1 MTMKAHAN
9 YIIFG
14 RLPIGGNLPPPSG
27 GATGIG
33 PSRASAHA
41 RIYTDKQILHDE
53 TCSVG
58 WQNVYTN
65 SVLITTE
72 LYLPWRFGLY
82 QRPSSEELVHNSSCG
97 SCDGSDV
104 TWQEIGRAC
113 GSVYSW
119 RRPGS

>member
-41 RIYTDKQILHDE
+41 RIYTDKQILHD
-53 TCSVG
+53 
-58 WQNVYTN
+58 
-65 SVLITTE
+65 
-72 LYLPWRFGLY
+72 
-82 QRPSSEELVHNSSCG
+82 
-97 SCDGSDV
+97 
-104 TWQEIGRAC
+104 
-113 GSVYSW
+113 
-119 RRPGS
+119 